1 MSAARPQFQDFWRRL
16 SRLDIVA
23 LVDFCCGHAPPV
35 TSFRGGAISFVKY
48 LALLAGIYL
57 VVRMI
62 AWGRNRLLW
71 SLRNRLI
78 VAYLFIAVVPILL
91 IMTFVVLAGKFSVL
105 AARRVSAL
113 RRFAPPR
120 RDDDGHRAAHRGGA
134 RVFCRRG

>member
-1 MSAARPQFQDFWRRL
+1 MSASPHFQNFWRRL
-16 SRLDIVA
+16 SRLDMVA
-23 LVDFCCGHAPPV
+23 LVVFVAGTLLSV
-35 TSFRGGAISFVKY
+35 TAFSGGAVSFVKY

-91 IMTFVVLAGKFSVL
+91 IMTFVVLAGNFLYS
-105 AARRVSAL
+105 
-113 RRFAPPR
+113 
-120 RDDDGHRAAHRGGA
+120 
-134 RVFCRRG
+134 

>member
-1 MSAARPQFQDFWRRL
+1 MSAARPRFQDFWRRL
-16 SRLDIVA
+16 SRLDMVA
-23 LVDFCCGHAPPV
+23 LVVFVAGTLLSV
-35 TSFRGGAISFVKY
+35 TAFSGGAVSFVKY

-91 IMTFVVLAGKFSVL
+91 IMTFVVLAGNFLYSQLGAYVL
-105 AARRVSAL
+105 YEDIHQRIEMMAYISQA
-113 RRFAPPR
+113 
-120 RDDDGHRAAHRGGA
+120 
-134 RVFCRRG
+134 

>member
-1 MSAARPQFQDFWRRL
+1 MSTTGPQFQDFWRRL
-16 SRLDIVA
+16 SRLDMVA
-23 LVDFCCGHAPPV
+23 LVFLVAGSLVSV
-35 TSFRGGAISFVKY
+35 TSFRGGAINFLKY

-91 IMTFVVLAGKFSVL
+91 ITTFVILAGNFLYSQL
-105 AARRVSAL
+105 GAFQLHQTERVWL
-113 RRFAPPR
+113 YTEI
-120 RDDDGHRAAHRGGA
+120 
-134 RVFCRRG
+134 